1 MLKAFLAFA
10 LFAADMPASGAQA
23 HHAHARAASANIVL
37 ANDAAP
43 AKTLRDALTAP
54 LMNKIHSMND
64 AGEGI
69 FQEDVTSIVAPYFPP
84 GQTFAETQK
93 ILKDQDLGSLRKFR
107 GMQDHPGTTMYVARF
122 NLMYGTFTQVY
133 VVLNFDFAG
142 GSEANMVLTKA
153 GGFLRAGGM

>member
-1 MLKAFLAFA
+1 MLTAFLAFA
-10 LFAADMPASGAQA
+10 LFAADMPACGVQA
-23 HHAHARAASANIVL
+23 HHAHAASADIVL

-43 AKTLRDALTAP
+43 AKALRDALTAP

-69 FQEDVTSIVAPYFPP
+69 FQVDVTSIVAPYFPA

-93 ILKDQDLGSLRKFR
+93 VLKEQDLGSLRKFQ

-122 NLMYGTFTQVY
+122 NLMYGAFTQVY

-142 GSEANMVLTKA
+142 GSENNMVLTKA
-153 GGFLRAGGM
+153 GGLLRAGGM